1 MQTSSSPK
9 GKYTPGSPPLFYIIF
24 ILVGLFSALG
34 LDYVAWKKGEKS
46 YLFYALAGK
55 EKVTAKKDVLSDII
69 LSNVSAN
76 NIPPGSINQFRDSE
90 GINHFMID
98 LPFEQ
103 YISLESLLKEEFLK
117 VDASIT
123 KKEEQKFEE
132 KNYYLWEIKG
142 KKKQRLTILF
152 SCLKERVKTEEK
164 PSRIVSKNKVAIII
178 DDMGQSLKAINDICS
193 INQPITVAI
202 LPYSPLASETAGI
215 ARQNNLEVILHIP
228 MESINNTEGNNSVE
242 GIILSKMSEEEII
255 ETLEKGLDQVPY
267 IIGVNNHMG
276 SKITADKNLMR
287 IILERIKLRNLFFV
301 DSRTTGKTVAYNV
314 ARSLKIPT
322 ASRQVFLDAEVNEGY
337 IERKLHELFR
347 MARKN
352 GKAIGICHPFEE
364 TLKVLKENFLL
375 VEKYNLQ
382 PVFVSQIV
390 E

>member
-46 YLFYALAGK
+46 YLFYALARK

-69 LSNVSAN
+69 LSNVSTN

-98 LPFEQ
+98 LSFEQ
-103 YISLESLLKEEFLK
+103 YTSLESLLKEEFQK
-117 VDASIT
+117 VDAFII

-132 KNYYLWEIKG
+132 KNYYLWEVKG

-152 SCLKERVKTEEK
+152 SCLKERLKTEEK
-164 PSRIVSKNKVAIII
+164 PSIIVSKNKVAIII

-228 MESINNTEGNNSVE
+228 MESINNIEGNNSVE

-255 ETLEKGLDQVPY
+255 ETVEKDLDQVPY

-322 ASRQVFLDAEVNEGY
+322 ASRQVFLDSEVNEGY

-347 MARKN
+347 LARKN

-364 TLKVLKENFLL
+364 TLKVLKENILL